1 MSKAQSFKFKLLKNT
16 SLVKLVCNEHSFIL
30 ETAESDEL
38 LTSIIEK
45 TDKNKSNII
54 NFPKRVN

>member
-1 MSKAQSFKFKLLKNT
+1 MSKAQTFKFKLLKNNV
-16 SLVKLVCNEHSFIL
+16 VKLNCNEQTFIL
-30 ETAESDEL
+30 DASESEEL

-45 TDKNKSNII
+45 TDKNKSNVI